1 MCHEA
6 TGLEEA
12 RPVANGDRLQDH
24 ATYPALGALE
34 SHMERREEARALPAH
49 ARTVARDLGNL

>member
-34 SHMERREEARALPAH
+34 SHMVAQGRKRAHSQPTRGLSLA
-49 ARTVARDLGNL
+49 T